1 MILSKYIALSHF
13 EVMDLPSKLIQQF
26 WVLSVFQD
34 TWVSLMSKSHCPYGA
49 YFLVVVFRNHP
60 VLRTIASKLVWDY
73 KAHTKF
79 WKAEIKEVEAL
90 IFYLPTVLK
99 PKEFFLIL

>member
-1 MILSKYIALSHF
+1 MILSKKIALSHF

-26 WVLSVFQD
+26 WVLSVPGHLGFLDEQK
-34 TWVSLMSKSHCPYGA
+34 SLPLRSLLSSGR
-49 YFLVVVFRNHP
+49 VIRNHP
-60 VLRTIASKLVWDY
+60 VLRTVASKLVWDY

-79 WKAEIKEVEAL
+79 WKAEIKEVEVL

-99 PKEFFLIL
+99 PKNFF